1 MDGKSCWEEQSEQ
14 GGWVVRKGATRVKKL
29 QQKMGCLLCS
39 YCEDGFMHCTT
50 SGAPGSLLPDIVLSS
65 PFSHRSEY
73 CSSERLFSSL
83 LSRLLPMGGGR
94 ELAVL
99 SDVCRYSNRG
109 LALPHNPLTP
119 SSV

>member
-1 MDGKSCWEEQSEQ
+1 M
-14 GGWVVRKGATRVKKL
+14 VRKGATRVKKL

-119 SSV
+119 LSV